1 MRENLIPE
9 QRVDKNGRLNTKHVR
24 ASKPQAAANVPPP
37 TLPATKISP
46 QRPRLTV
53 GQRKTKDQN
62 LNIGRV
68 TRENDLYR
76 HLGMNPYVE
85 NHHIYASDEEVY
97 AVLSVT
103 SNGSAAALLSVGHR
117 TAEDASRH
125 LLTEGFGG
133 YVEDRA
139 EHCAEALARRIAPQ
153 RFMNATDFLTKPDS
167 EHYIDAVEVHSADKQ
182 LAGRVQDGA
191 VNFSDIKEITLKRVK
206 ECKDRAALIGA
217 LMVLARGDAPF
228 TATEL
233 GSLLDRHPNNLRDAL
248 KLTNKH
254 GAQFVLSLSYPDTE
268 LDDYLDDR
276 GTNRERIR
284 KLLTFSDQ
292 VTQYELANHIY
303 KEPLSYEKLG
313 KYFDS
318 GLDISH
324 AAEDDCT
331 DQQLDAI
338 IEGVSPG
345 VSGGW
350 L

>member
-1 MRENLIPE
+1 MNSNLIPE

-24 ASKPQAAANVPPP
+24 ATKPQTSANVPPP
-37 TLPATKISP
+37 TLPPAKNAP
-46 QRPRLTV
+46 QRNRLTA
-53 GQRKTKDQN
+53 GQRKAKDQN
-62 LNIGRV
+62 IRINRF
-68 TRENDLYR
+68 TREDDLCR
-76 HLGMNPYVE
+76 HLGMNPYIE
-85 NHHIYASDEEVY
+85 NHHIYASDEEIY

-103 SNGSAAALLSVGHR
+103 SNGSASALLTVGHR
-117 TAEDASRH
+117 TAESASHH
-125 LLTEGFGG
+125 LRTQGFNG
-133 YVEDRA
+133 YIEDRSA
-139 EHCAEALARRIAPQ
+139 FCDEALARRITPQ
-153 RFMNATDFLTKPDS
+153 RFIDATDFLTKPDS

-228 TATEL
+228 TAAEL
-233 GSLLDRHPNNLRDAL
+233 GSLLDRHPNNLRGAL

-276 GTNRERIR
+276 STNRERIR
-284 KLLTFSDQ
+284 KLLTFGDQ